1 MANLSEHYN
10 KKITLSPFQSQ
21 LFDPESK
28 FKIDL
33 CYLTYYGKL
42 TLIIDSFNKIKI
54 SDAKN
59 LVSSLVTEEKK
70 RNSLQIASFLNFP
83 NIFLYLL
90 TYDADPYYVDENN
103 QNSWHFICYRG
114 HSKILNILL
123 NYILYKIKMKYLE
136 SVDQKKSTF
145 GFSNLDISKGKL
157 SRAVHITEV
166 VTRNFN
172 ELQQTLKNECEKMI
186 KEFFVELKKGLYI
199 KDKDGQTPLHLAAMS
214 KFPLCHK
221 VINEILD
228 FNFFKGQDESF
239 NDFLNLFFELQSL
252 EIKKE
257 RMNEDPR
264 RIFRLE
270 RELKT
275 LLGDNIIKDLEITY
289 KKAKKNFFKVI
300 INLPDN
306 FGDTI
311 LHISSFCGDYRIVNK
326 LIFYGGNKKKKNDNS
341 KIPVDLAKDNF
352 VRKVLTNLNKAAKV
366 SDQKNITELVNFGEN
381 LNEKISIFNQAPIHK
396 IIESKKKN
404 KHDVLKKI
412 LEMGSDPNIRDSNGW
427 CPLHYA
433 CNYGDFESVKILLDY
448 KANIDN
454 YSNNR
459 RIPLHIA
466 SNNNFPQIVEYLC
479 QKKSDLNSKDD
490 LGCTPLH
497 LAAKNGNTK
506 CLEILLFYG
515 ADLYSIDFR
524 GWNILHYS
532 AFHGHKYTVRF
543 ICKYDADYD
552 KLKNT
557 KNTQNK
563 LPIEIVRDP
572 EVKKYFYSLWHA
584 AKEGNLDL
592 TMNLLNEGENI
603 NEQTHFE
610 KNTPIM
616 LAVLNAH
623 FLEVRLLYENGA
635 DTELKNKNDVFAKEY
650 ANLLVDPLNLK
661 FKNCKDLDREKMD
674 LRNIIRS
681 LVKKPEEFINATVCK
696 NNWDIRVWF
705 VHDFVIKI
713 DNLLNGKSKDEELE
727 TNRKKKLNEQSN
739 KPKNVYQKIIKDTT
753 ILVNKDLKKKNS
765 NQNDIYDNNNNINNN
780 MDNNINN
787 NMDNNTNNNVN
798 NGIYNN
804 NNESNQNNL
813 IILDNK
819 NNNSNNE
826 NINTNLTENN
836 NQIENNKKDDNNDE
850 DEYNDFEKDEE
861 PKNNDNNVNK
871 QNNENNEIV
880 NNNEIKEETI
890 EEEKI
895 EDIKEEEKKEEEKI
909 EEKIEEEEKED
920 KINGKNIEK
929 KIVDSKAKT
938 EYTSV
943 ENK

>member
-10 KKITLSPFQSQ
+10 KKITLYPFPSK

-42 TLIIDSFNKIKI
+42 TLIIDSFNKIEV
-54 SDAKN
+54 SDSKE

-90 TYDADPYYVDENN
+90 TYDADPFYVDENN
-103 QNSWHFICYRG
+103 QNTWHFICYRG

-186 KEFFVELKKGLYI
+186 KEFFGELKKGLYI

-228 FNFFKGQDESF
+228 FDFFKGQDESF

-289 KKAKKNFFKVI
+289 KKLKKNFFKEI
-300 INLPDN
+300 INTTDN

-326 LIFYGGNKKKKNDNS
+326 LIFYGGNKKKKNGIS
-341 KIPVDLAKDNF
+341 KIPVDLAKDNH

-433 CNYGDFESVKILLDY
+433 CNYGDLESVKILLDY

-466 SNNNFPQIVEYLC
+466 SNNNYPDIVEYLC
-479 QKKSDLNSKDD
+479 KKKSEINTKDD

-524 GWNILHYS
+524 GWNILHYG
-532 AFHGHKYTVRF
+532 AFHGHKKTVRF

-563 LPIEIVRDP
+563 LPMEIVRDP
-572 EVKKYFYSLWHA
+572 DVKKYFHSLWHA

-592 TMNLLNEGENI
+592 TMNLLNEGENV

-610 KNTPIM
+610 KNTPLM

-635 DTELKNKNDVFAKEY
+635 DTELKNKDNVFAKEY
-650 ANLLVDPLNLK
+650 ANLPG
-661 FKNCKDLDREKMD
+661 R
-674 LRNIIRS
+674 
-681 LVKKPEEFINATVCK
+681 
-696 NNWDIRVWF
+696 
-705 VHDFVIKI
+705 
-713 DNLLNGKSKDEELE
+713 
-727 TNRKKKLNEQSN
+727 
-739 KPKNVYQKIIKDTT
+739 
-753 ILVNKDLKKKNS
+753 
-765 NQNDIYDNNNNINNN
+765 
-780 MDNNINN
+780 
-787 NMDNNTNNNVN
+787 
-798 NGIYNN
+798 
-804 NNESNQNNL
+804 
-813 IILDNK
+813 
-819 NNNSNNE
+819 
-826 NINTNLTENN
+826 
-836 NQIENNKKDDNNDE
+836 
-850 DEYNDFEKDEE
+850 
-861 PKNNDNNVNK
+861 
-871 QNNENNEIV
+871 
-880 NNNEIKEETI
+880 
-890 EEEKI
+890 
-895 EDIKEEEKKEEEKI
+895 
-909 EEKIEEEEKED
+909 
-920 KINGKNIEK
+920 
-929 KIVDSKAKT
+929 
-938 EYTSV
+938 
-943 ENK
+943 

>member
-90 TYDADPYYVDENN
+90 TYDADPFYVDENN

-228 FNFFKGQDESF
+228 FDFFKGQDESF

-381 LNEKISIFNQAPIHK
+381 LNEKISIFN
-396 IIESKKKN
+396 
-404 KHDVLKKI
+404 
-412 LEMGSDPNIRDSNGW
+412 
-427 CPLHYA
+427 
-433 CNYGDFESVKILLDY
+433 
-448 KANIDN
+448 
-454 YSNNR
+454 
-459 RIPLHIA
+459 
-466 SNNNFPQIVEYLC
+466 
-479 QKKSDLNSKDD
+479 
-490 LGCTPLH
+490 
-497 LAAKNGNTK
+497 
-506 CLEILLFYG
+506 
-515 ADLYSIDFR
+515 
-524 GWNILHYS
+524 
-532 AFHGHKYTVRF
+532 
-543 ICKYDADYD
+543 
-552 KLKNT
+552 
-557 KNTQNK
+557 
-563 LPIEIVRDP
+563 
-572 EVKKYFYSLWHA
+572 
-584 AKEGNLDL
+584 
-592 TMNLLNEGENI
+592 
-603 NEQTHFE
+603 
-610 KNTPIM
+610 
-616 LAVLNAH
+616 
-623 FLEVRLLYENGA
+623 
-635 DTELKNKNDVFAKEY
+635 
-650 ANLLVDPLNLK
+650 
-661 FKNCKDLDREKMD
+661 
-674 LRNIIRS
+674 
-681 LVKKPEEFINATVCK
+681 
-696 NNWDIRVWF
+696 
-705 VHDFVIKI
+705 
-713 DNLLNGKSKDEELE
+713 
-727 TNRKKKLNEQSN
+727 
-739 KPKNVYQKIIKDTT
+739 
-753 ILVNKDLKKKNS
+753 
-765 NQNDIYDNNNNINNN
+765 
-780 MDNNINN
+780 
-787 NMDNNTNNNVN
+787 
-798 NGIYNN
+798 
-804 NNESNQNNL
+804 
-813 IILDNK
+813 
-819 NNNSNNE
+819 
-826 NINTNLTENN
+826 
-836 NQIENNKKDDNNDE
+836 
-850 DEYNDFEKDEE
+850 
-861 PKNNDNNVNK
+861 
-871 QNNENNEIV
+871 
-880 NNNEIKEETI
+880 
-890 EEEKI
+890 
-895 EDIKEEEKKEEEKI
+895 
-909 EEKIEEEEKED
+909 
-920 KINGKNIEK
+920 
-929 KIVDSKAKT
+929 
-938 EYTSV
+938 
-943 ENK
+943 

>member
-59 LVSSLVTEEKK
+59 LVSSLVIEEKK

-90 TYDADPYYVDENN
+90 TYDADPFYVDENN

-228 FNFFKGQDESF
+228 FDFFKGQDESF

-300 INLPDN
+300 INSPDN

-352 VRKVLTNLNKAAKV
+352 VRKVLTNLNKAAKN
-366 SDQKNITELVNFGEN
+366 SEMKNITELVNFGDN
-381 LNEKISIFNQAPIHK
+381 INEKISIFRQAPIHK

-404 KHDVLKKI
+404 KYEVLKNM
-412 LEMGSDPNIRDSNGW
+412 LEMGSDPNLRDSNGW
-427 CPLHYA
+427 TPLHYA
-433 CNYGDFESVKILLDY
+433 CNLGDFESVKILIEIGQ
-448 KANIDN
+448 ANIDS
-454 YSNNR
+454 YSNNK
-459 RIPLHIA
+459 RIPLHYA
-466 SNNNFPQIVEYLC
+466 SYNNFPNIVEYLC
-479 QKKSDLNSKDD
+479 EKESDVNYKDN
-490 LGCTPLH
+490 LGCSPLH

-506 CLEILLFYG
+506 CLDILLNYG
-515 ADLYSIDFR
+515 GDLYSVDFR

-532 AFHGHKYTVRF
+532 AFHGHKKTVRF
-543 ICKYDADYD
+543 ISKYDADYD
-552 KLKNT
+552 ILKNMR
-557 KNTQNK
+557 NSQNK

-572 EVKKYFYSLWHA
+572 EVKKYFNSLWHA

-592 TMNLLNEGENI
+592 TVNLLNDGEDVN
-603 NEQTHFE
+603 QQSQFE
-610 KNTPIM
+610 KNTPLI
-616 LAVLNAH
+616 LATLNAH
-623 FLEVRLLYENGA
+623 YLEVRLLLEHKA
-635 DTELKNKNDVFAKEY
+635 SIDIKNKDDKTASDY
-650 ANLLVDPLNLK
+650 ANEMFEPCHNIYK
-661 FKNCKDLDREKMD
+661 MCNDLDREKID
-674 LRNIIRS
+674 LRNIIWGILNKS
-681 LVKKPEEFINATVCK
+681 EDILNATICK
-696 NNWDIRVWF
+696 SNWDLKIWKLN
-705 VHDFVIKI
+705 DFVTKI
-713 DNLLNGKSKDEELE
+713 CKIFGL
-727 TNRKKKLNEQSN
+727 
-739 KPKNVYQKIIKDTT
+739 QK
-753 ILVNKDLKKKNS
+753 
-765 NQNDIYDNNNNINNN
+765 
-780 MDNNINN
+780 
-787 NMDNNTNNNVN
+787 
-798 NGIYNN
+798 
-804 NNESNQNNL
+804 
-813 IILDNK
+813 
-819 NNNSNNE
+819 
-826 NINTNLTENN
+826 
-836 NQIENNKKDDNNDE
+836 
-850 DEYNDFEKDEE
+850 
-861 PKNNDNNVNK
+861 
-871 QNNENNEIV
+871 
-880 NNNEIKEETI
+880 
-890 EEEKI
+890 
-895 EDIKEEEKKEEEKI
+895 EEKKEKNN
-909 EEKIEEEEKED
+909 EEEKEEN
-920 KINGKNIEK
+920 KEK
-929 KIVDSKAKT
+929 KIEA
-938 EYTSV
+938 
-943 ENK
+943 N